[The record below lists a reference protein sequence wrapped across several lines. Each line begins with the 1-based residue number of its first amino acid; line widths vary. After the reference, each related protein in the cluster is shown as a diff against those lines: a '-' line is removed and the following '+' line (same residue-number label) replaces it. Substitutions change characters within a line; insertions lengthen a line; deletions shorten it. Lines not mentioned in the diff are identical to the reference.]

1 MIVMKFGGL
10 SVENAEAMERVA
22 RIVAERLPQ
31 RPVVVLSAMGK
42 TTDQLVRCT
51 RLASEGNLAAASEE
65 LQKIRRH
72 HEVEAVRCLRAFEG
86 SAVAAQ
92 LHKYFAELQSLLEAL
107 SILKESSPRSQ
118 AAIASFGELLS
129 TLIFASLL
137 EQKGIPATLLDARQL
152 VRTNSEFYRA
162 APDMETTRSNLQAV
176 VPALVKAGRVPV
188 IQGFIGSDASGVP
201 TILGRG
207 GSDYTAAI
215 VGALLDSEEIQI
227 WTHVAGILTTD
238 PKLVPGARKIRTIS
252 FAEASELAYFGARV
266 LHPSTILPAVEK
278 DIPVLVLDSRN
289 PAGSGT
295 RIVAQPGPCRTSVKS
310 IAYKKGVVIVN
321 ITSTRM
327 FMAYGFLKKIFEVFE
342 RHQRS
347 VDMVTTSEVSV
358 SLTLDDAEKLQE
370 ITDDLSALG
379 RVNVEKDKAII
390 CLVGDKIKFTPGVA
404 AQAFSAVDSIN
415 IHMVSQ
421 GASVINLSFVIDE
434 DKVEEALGRL
444 HERFFSDLD
453 PDVFE

>member
-22 RIVAERLPQ
+22 QIVTERLAR
-31 RPVVVLSAMGK
+31 RPVVVLSAMAK

-51 RLASEGNLAAASEE
+51 RLASEGNLEGANQEF
-65 LQKIRRH
+65 QKIKCL
-72 HEVEAVRCLRAFEG
+72 HEGEAARCLQNFEG
-86 SAVAAQ
+86 SAVASQ
-92 LHKYFAELQSLLEAL
+92 LKKHFAELHSLLEAL

-118 AAIASFGELLS
+118 AAIASFGELFS
-129 TLIFASLL
+129 TLIFAELL
-137 EQKGIPATLLDARQL
+137 EQKGVPAALLDARQL

-162 APDMETTRSNLQAV
+162 TPNMEITRQNLQSVIPPILRANQ
-176 VPALVKAGRVPV
+176 VPV
-188 IQGFIGSDASGVP
+188 IQGFIGADANGVP

-207 GSDYTAAI
+207 GSDYSAAI
-215 VGALLDSEEIQI
+215 VGALLDAEEIQI

-238 PKLVPGARKIRTIS
+238 PKLVPAARKIRTIS
-252 FAEASELAYFGARV
+252 FTEASELAYFGARV
-266 LHPSTILPAVEK
+266 LHPSTILPAVER

-289 PAGSGT
+289 PGGSGT
-295 RIVAQPGPCRTSVKS
+295 RIIAQPGPCRNSVKS
-310 IAYKKGVVIVN
+310 IAYKRGVVIVN

-358 SLTLDDAEKLQE
+358 SLTLDDPENLEQIIE
-370 ITDDLSALG
+370 ELSALG
-379 RVNVEKDKAII
+379 LVNVEKDKAII
-390 CLVGDKIKFTPGVA
+390 CLVGDKIKFTPGIA
-404 AQAFSAVDSIN
+404 AQAFSAIDSIN

-421 GASVINLSFVIDE
+421 GASVINLSFVIDQ
-434 DKVEEALGRL
+434 DKVEDALNRL
-444 HERFFSDLD
+444 HDRFFSDLD
-453 PDVFE
+453 QEVFE